1 MLIDWFLTHKTVL
14 LLLRNFDSIMNY
26 YFPVQIKKTLSI
38 FFCTF
43 ISFHFVFHR
52 RFITSYICKN
62 VGFNAL
68 FKCKVV
74 SLLTN
79 LSDFAIWLMTLLE
92 GKFKWHNI
100 GKIVVKVIGFIG
112 MHECNFACTGHYTLI
127 VKHISRLI
135 LRAGLSSRKDTI
147 SCITTTHAT
156 VTFGTKSY
164 NLFLFIDVVNLFTVI
179 FILFLLSSYKLW
191 PHIIKL
197 AWDKGLLWKIINS
210 LICFVGVHG
219 CRFSLYRKVLFQIFT
234 VPILIDFR
242 FASALSW
249 RRAVVRHYIHNLN

>member
-1 MLIDWFLTHKTVL
+1 
-14 LLLRNFDSIMNY
+14 MNY

-92 GKFKWHNI
+92 GKF
-100 GKIVVKVIGFIG
+100 
-112 MHECNFACTGHYTLI
+112 
-127 VKHISRLI
+127 R
-135 LRAGLSSRKDTI
+135 
-147 SCITTTHAT
+147 
-156 VTFGTKSY
+156 
-164 NLFLFIDVVNLFTVI
+164 
-179 FILFLLSSYKLW
+179 
-191 PHIIKL
+191 
-197 AWDKGLLWKIINS
+197 
-210 LICFVGVHG
+210 
-219 CRFSLYRKVLFQIFT
+219 
-234 VPILIDFR
+234 
-242 FASALSW
+242 SALKVPWFFNCRQLRFIENNFDRNCCGWATGRCGHW
-249 RRAVVRHYIHNLN
+249 RDAFWPLASIVRNNYCFKRLFDNVIPNT